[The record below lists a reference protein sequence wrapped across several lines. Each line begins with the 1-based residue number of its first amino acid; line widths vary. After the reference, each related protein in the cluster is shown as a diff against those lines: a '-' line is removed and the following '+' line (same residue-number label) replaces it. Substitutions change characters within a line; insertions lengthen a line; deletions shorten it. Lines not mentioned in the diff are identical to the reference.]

1 MVSGRKGSWRGL
13 GAGTGNGTFH
23 VLGRG
28 GGGGRVGDSG
38 AGGGG
43 GEGFSCPR
51 WPGKGMGEIAFF
63 FFFFFT
69 SPYYKIPFVGGRF
82 GCR

>member
-43 GEGFSCPR
+43 GKAFHVLDGR
-51 WPGKGMGEIAFF
+51 GKGW
-63 FFFFFT
+63 
-69 SPYYKIPFVGGRF
+69 GR
-82 GCR
+82 